1 MAAVLLVF
9 AHHGLIAALFF
20 GPALLVVLG
29 IGVMA
34 VRDRWRG
41 RRG

>member
-1 MAAVLLVF
+1 MAAMLIVF

-29 IGVMA
+29 IGVTA
-34 VRDRWRG
+34 LRDRWRG

>member
-1 MAAVLLVF
+1 MAALLVF
-9 AHHGLIAALFF
+9 AHHGLIAALFL

>member
-1 MAAVLLVF
+1 VFVVF

-20 GPALLVVLG
+20 GPALIVVLG

-34 VRDRWRG
+34 LHDRWRDG
-41 RRG
+41 A